1 MRAYIG
7 IEEKE
12 CNVKG
17 EFMYGEPYIIK
28 VVDTK
33 TGIDIRGYL
42 TPQTI
47 DQLAQDWAL
56 CEQEK
61 DRE

>member
-1 MRAYIG
+1 MRAFIG

-17 EFMYGEPYIIK
+17 EFVYGEPFILK

-33 TGIDIRGYL
+33 TGMDVRGYL
-42 TPQTI
+42 DAYVLDRLT
-47 DQLAQDWAL
+47 QDWAL
-56 CEQEK
+56 AQEE
-61 DRE
+61 DNIE

>member
-1 MRAYIG
+1 MRAFIG

-17 EFMYGEPYIIK
+17 EFVYGEPYIVK
-28 VVDTK
+28 VVDTR
-33 TGIDIRGYL
+33 TGIDVRGYL

-56 CEQEK
+56 AQEEYNK
-61 DRE
+61 E